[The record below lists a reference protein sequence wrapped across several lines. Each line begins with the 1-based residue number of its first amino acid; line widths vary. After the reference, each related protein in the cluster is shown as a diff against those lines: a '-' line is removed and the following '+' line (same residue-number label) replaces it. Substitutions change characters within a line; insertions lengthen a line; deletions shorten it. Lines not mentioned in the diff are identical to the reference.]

1 MRRNEIVLVGF
12 TVATNLADGVA
23 KITLPLLAVGLTAS
37 PGLVAGVGFTLT
49 LPWLLASLHVGVLVD
64 RGDRRKLAAW
74 ANLVRL
80 AAALALLAAF
90 GADALSLPLIYLAG
104 LTIGIAEVVA
114 NSSVGAMIPAAVS
127 RDRLGRV
134 NAWIAG
140 SETVANEF
148 AGPAVGGLLVGV
160 GTALALGS
168 SAVAF
173 ALGAALLALLAGRF
187 RAAGPRVV
195 PDAGGDA
202 ALRPRG
208 GSRGTDTRGGDAGDA
223 GDAGDVMDAGA
234 AGAGHRDGGAPAREP
249 GRVRAEMV
257 EGLAFLWN
265 HRLLRTLTLT
275 IAVLSACWSAWL
287 ALLPSYAAQVLHLDA
302 SGYGLLIS
310 SIGLG
315 GLLGAVAVGLV
326 NRLLGVRRALFTD
339 IVFTVVMMIVPAV
352 FPAAWAVGAA
362 AFLGGLGGTLWTVNS
377 RTLGQM
383 VVPDRLLGRY
393 GAASRLLSWGTLPVG
408 AALAGVIAEITSLTW
423 AFGVFAALAVLPL
436 VPFLRVVTDGEIES
450 AQRISE
456 ADHGILAG
464 FRNKH

>member
-1 MRRNEIVLVGF
+1 MRRNEVVLVGF
-12 TVATNLADGVA
+12 TAATNLADGVA

-64 RGDRRKLAAW
+64 RGDRRRLAAW

-80 AAALALLAAF
+80 GAALVLLAAY
-90 GADALSLPLIYLAG
+90 GADVLSLPLIYLAG

-114 NSSVGAMIPAAVS
+114 NSSVGAMIPAAVP

-173 ALGAALLALLAGRF
+173 AFGAVLLALLAGRF
-187 RAAGPRVV
+187 RASV
-195 PDAGGDA
+195 PPDVTDT
-202 ALRPRG
+202 
-208 GSRGTDTRGGDAGDA
+208 GSRDVPGTGGGNALAAVGATGAGDA
-223 GDAGDVMDAGA
+223 GDAGDTG
-234 AGAGHRDGGAPAREP
+234 GGAPAREP
-249 GRVRAEMV
+249 GRVRAEMA
-257 EGLAFLWN
+257 EGLVFLWS
-265 HRLLRTLTLT
+265 HRLLRTMTLT

-287 ALLPSYAAQVLHLDA
+287 ALLPSYATQVLRLDA

-326 NRLLGVRRALFTD
+326 NRLLGIRWALFTD

-377 RTLGQM
+377 RTLGQT

-408 AALAGVIAEITSLTW
+408 AALAGVIAELTSLTW

-436 VPFLRVVTDGEIES
+436 VPFLRVVTDGEIAD

>member
-1 MRRNEIVLVGF
+1 MRRNEFVLVGF

-23 KITLPLLAVGLTAS
+23 KITLPLLAVGLTTS
-37 PGLVAGVGFTLT
+37 PGLVAGVGLTLT

-64 RGDRRKLAAW
+64 RGDRRRLAAW

-80 AAALALLAAF
+80 AAALALVAAYAA
-90 GADALSLPLIYLAG
+90 GVLSLPLLYLAG

-114 NSSVGAMIPAAVS
+114 NSSVGALIPAAVS
-127 RDRLGRV
+127 RDRLGPV

-148 AGPAVGGLLVGV
+148 AGPAVGGLLAGV

-168 SAVAF
+168 SAAAF
-173 ALGAALLALLAGRF
+173 AFGAVLLALLTGRF
-187 RAAGPRVV
+187 RATGPRETA
-195 PDAGGDA
+195 DAGG
-202 ALRPRG
+202 
-208 GSRGTDTRGGDAGDA
+208 
-223 GDAGDVMDAGA
+223 
-234 AGAGHRDGGAPAREP
+234 RDGRVPAREP

-265 HRLLRTLTLT
+265 HRLLRTMTLT

-287 ALLPSYAAQVLHLDA
+287 ALLPSYATRVLQLDA
-302 SGYGLLIS
+302 FGYGLLIS

-315 GLLGAVAVGLV
+315 GLLGAVAVAAV
-326 NRLLGVRRALFTD
+326 NRLLGIRWALFTD

-352 FPAAWAVGAA
+352 FPRAWAVGMA
-362 AFLGGLGGTLWTVNS
+362 AFLGGLGGTLWTVNA

-383 VVPDRLLGRY
+383 LVPDRLLGRY
-393 GAASRLLSWGTLPVG
+393 GAASRLLSWGTLPLG
-408 AALAGVIAEITSLTW
+408 AALAGILAEITGLTW
-423 AFGVFAALAVLPL
+423 AFGVFAALAALPL
-436 VPFLRVVTDGEIES
+436 VPFLWIVTESEIVD
-450 AQRISE
+450 AQRRSE

-464 FRNKH
+464 IRNKH